1 MGPETN
7 ARYRQARGE
16 NDMNKTRRGFLK
28 NLGGATVGVVA
39 AVVPAAPR
47 IEEEVIKKVRVE
59 HEFVTEKHFLM
70 QGDGTKDGDRAMLKV
85 NGDYRSHVLR
95 NGKWVMMFPN

>member
-1 MGPETN
+1 
-7 ARYRQARGE
+7 
-16 NDMNKTRRGFLK
+16 MNKTRRGFLK

-39 AVVPAAPR
+39 SVAAVPR
-47 IEEEVIKKVRVE
+47 VEEEVVKKVRVE
-59 HEFVTEKHFLM
+59 HEVVKVDHFVTH
-70 QGDGTKDGDRAMLKV
+70 GDGTKDGDRAMLKV

>member
-1 MGPETN
+1 M
-7 ARYRQARGE
+7 R
-16 NDMNKTRRGFLK
+16 KTRRNFLSG
-28 NLGGATVGVVA
+28 LGGAAAGVA
-39 AVVPAAPR
+39 SLAVSSTPR
-47 IEEEVIKKVRVE
+47 IEEEVIKKVHVK

>member
-1 MGPETN
+1 M
-7 ARYRQARGE
+7 
-16 NDMNKTRRGFLK
+16 DKTRRSFLSG
-28 NLGGATVGVVA
+28 LSGAAAGVA
-39 AVVPAAPR
+39 SLAVSAAPR

-59 HEFVTEKHFLM
+59 HEVVTVKHLLTH
-70 QGDGTKDGDRAMLKV
+70 GDGTKDGDRAMLKV